1 MVVNEKRSGKLRI
14 CIDPRD
20 LNKALRREHYQL
32 PTQQEITSR
41 LTDAKFFSKLDA
53 NSGFWQM
60 PLDEES
66 SYLTTFNTPFGRYR
80 FTVIPFGV
88 VFAQEVFHKTVNEKF
103 HDLPGCETDIDDIL
117 IWGRTL
123 EEHDQNLERV
133 LNRVADINMTLS
145 KDKCQFRQTEITYLG
160 ETLTANGVKPDET
173 KVEAIKNY
181 PKPTNKHDV
190 QRLLGMVNFIAKF
203 APNIS
208 DVTAPLREL
217 IKKNVAFHWLET
229 HEKAFRDLQ
238 HLLTD
243 PATLRYYDVAKPVT
257 LQVDASQNG
266 LGAALIQHQGPV
278 AYTSKAMNDTQRR
291 YAQIEKELLAVVF
304 ACKRFHQYVY
314 GKTITVESDHKPLE
328 AILKKPLSQAPSRLQ
343 KMLMQLQAYDINL
356 VYKKGSEM
364 YIADAL
370 SRAFPPEII
379 PEQFEEDI
387 ASERFIHLMSS
398 ESYVTDRK
406 LQVIKDEIH
415 TNETMQLLVQQIQDG
430 WPDHKILVPSEVQPY
445 YPYRQELTTEGGL
458 IYKAHNILIPPSLRA
473 DTLQK
478 LHQSH
483 QGIEKTKILARESIF
498 WPGMN
503 SQIEELVSNCSTCLH
518 HASANQREPLH
529 PHEIPSRPWKK
540 VGTDL
545 FDWNG
550 KPYLIV
556 VDYYSRYPEVS
567 ELRNT
572 KARTVINKTKSIFSR
587 HGIPESVVSDN
598 GPQYSSEEYK
608 QFANDYNFIHNTISP
623 RYPQSG
629 GLHEKTVQTVKNLLE
644 KCKVANQDPYLALL
658 DYRNTPIDG
667 VTPAQALMSRRLRSP
682 LPISQRKL
690 NPKPVNRTT
699 FHAARQQQQQQQRK
713 HYDRTAKSLPPL
725 EKGDAVRF
733 KKDPQAAW
741 TRGTVIR
748 KHEAP
753 RSYVIKG
760 ENGTEYR
767 RNRRHLRKTREHQ
780 ADLDTPDI
788 DDPQDPIPQPTTNAE
803 RNNVQIPIA
812 PNPPQLKPSRYGR
825 RINQNPNYKT

>member
-1 MVVNEKRSGKLRI
+1 
-14 CIDPRD
+14 
-20 LNKALRREHYQL
+20 
-32 PTQQEITSR
+32 
-41 LTDAKFFSKLDA
+41 
-53 NSGFWQM
+53 
-60 PLDEES
+60 
-66 SYLTTFNTPFGRYR
+66 
-80 FTVIPFGV
+80 
-88 VFAQEVFHKTVNEKF
+88 
-103 HDLPGCETDIDDIL
+103 
-117 IWGRTL
+117 
-123 EEHDQNLERV
+123 
-133 LNRVADINMTLS
+133 
-145 KDKCQFRQTEITYLG
+145 
-160 ETLTANGVKPDET
+160 
-173 KVEAIKNY
+173 
-181 PKPTNKHDV
+181 
-190 QRLLGMVNFIAKF
+190 
-203 APNIS
+203 
-208 DVTAPLREL
+208 
-217 IKKNVAFHWLET
+217 
-229 HEKAFRDLQ
+229 
-238 HLLTD
+238 
-243 PATLRYYDVAKPVT
+243 
-257 LQVDASQNG
+257 
-266 LGAALIQHQGPV
+266 
-278 AYTSKAMNDTQRR
+278 
-291 YAQIEKELLAVVF
+291 
-304 ACKRFHQYVY
+304 
-314 GKTITVESDHKPLE
+314 
-328 AILKKPLSQAPSRLQ
+328 
-343 KMLMQLQAYDINL
+343 
-356 VYKKGSEM
+356 M

-398 ESYVTDRK
+398 EFYVTDRK
-406 LQVIKDEIH
+406 LQTIKDEIH
-415 TNETMQLLVQQIQDG
+415 TNATMQLLAQQIQDG
-430 WPDHKILVPSEVQPY
+430 WPDHKMLVPSEIQPY
-445 YPYRQELTTEGGL
+445 YPYLQELTTEDGL

-473 DTLQK
+473 DTRQK

-483 QGIEKTKILARESIF
+483 QGIEKTKRLARKSIF

-518 HASANQREPLH
+518 HANANQREPLR
-529 PHEIPSRPWKK
+529 PHEIPSRPWQK

-550 KPYLIV
+550 KPHLIV

-608 QFANDYNFIHNTISP
+608 QFAKDYNFIHNTISP

-644 KCKVANQDPYLALL
+644 KCKVANQDPYFALL

-682 LPISQRKL
+682 LPIYQRKL
-690 NPKPVNRTT
+690 NPKPINRTT

-713 HYDRTAKSLPPL
+713 HYDRTAKSLAPL

-780 ADLDTPDI
+780 ADPDSPDI

-803 RNNVQIPIA
+803 RYDIQIPIA
-812 PNPPQLKPSRYGR
+812 PNPPQLKTSRYGR

>member
-1 MVVNEKRSGKLRI
+1 M
-14 CIDPRD
+14 
-20 LNKALRREHYQL
+20 
-32 PTQQEITSR
+32 
-41 LTDAKFFSKLDA
+41 
-53 NSGFWQM
+53 
-60 PLDEES
+60 
-66 SYLTTFNTPFGRYR
+66 
-80 FTVIPFGV
+80 
-88 VFAQEVFHKTVNEKF
+88 
-103 HDLPGCETDIDDIL
+103 

-208 DVTAPLREL
+208 DITAPLREL
-217 IKKNVAFHWLET
+217 IKKNVAFHCLET

-278 AYTSKAMNDTQRR
+278 AYASKAMNDTQRR
-291 YAQIEKELLAVVF
+291 YAQIEKELLAFVF

-314 GKTITVESDHKPLE
+314 GKTITVESDHKSLE

-415 TNETMQLLVQQIQDG
+415 TNETMQLLVQQIQYG

-483 QGIEKTKILARESIF
+483 QGIEKTKRLARESIF

-529 PHEIPSRPWKK
+529 PHEIPSRPWQK
-540 VGTDL
+540 VATDL

-550 KPYLIV
+550 KPHLIV

-682 LPISQRKL
+682 LPISERKL

-767 RNRRHLRKTREHQ
+767 RSRRHLRKTREHQ

-812 PNPPQLKPSRYGR
+812 PNPPQLKTSRYGR